1 MGMGNRSS
9 ERRKR
14 ALRGK
19 GASFRATAQS
29 HKYHQES
36 SIRYSLASGRAK
48 IQHEHMSM
56 FRPAA
61 SAEARAE
68 SRADRRL
75 RDLHPLLS
83 PLQDALCLRDSVTIA
98 TQLRLAQLAAP
109 TGAESRRAALV
120 AEAFVRRGFASV
132 RVDRA
137 GNVIA
142 RRSSG
147 MHAHAPVVCMAHLDT
162 VFAADTPLVLRYE
175 GDRFVCPGIGDNARG
190 LGGMLALADALGVPG
205 TDRAAVPLQRPV
217 EFVATVGEEGLG
229 NLKGARAYFDGLAHD
244 GVQPHAVLALD
255 GPGDERVVHH
265 ALGSRRFRITFVGP
279 GGHSWADFGRPNAVH
294 AAGRATH
301 WMASL
306 PAEFRGRVALS
317 VGRIG
322 GGESLTAIPAH
333 AWMEV
338 DVRATD
344 DASLAIAE
352 NQLRALVRQSAMDE
366 NAGRRIDVLTADVQ
380 LLGERPAGHLDSDH
394 PVVALAMAATR
405 AIGRDPLGAVASTDA
420 NIPLSRGIPA
430 ITIGAG
436 GRGGGAHTAD
446 EWYENV
452 DGARGLSRAMSILV
466 ALTAS

>member
-1 MGMGNRSS
+1 M
-9 ERRKR
+9 
-14 ALRGK
+14 L
-19 GASFRATAQS
+19 
-29 HKYHQES
+29 
-36 SIRYSLASGRAK
+36 
-48 IQHEHMSM
+48 M
-56 FRPAA
+56 FRTAT
-61 SAEARAE
+61 SAEPL
-68 SRADRRL
+68 ADRQL
-75 RDLHPLLS
+75 RDLHPLLT
-83 PLQDALCLRDSVTIA
+83 PLHEALRVRDATTIA

-109 TGAESRRAALV
+109 TGAESQRAALV
-120 AEAFVRRGFASV
+120 TDAFVRRGFSAV
-132 RVDRA
+132 RMDSA

-142 RRSSG
+142 RRPSQ
-147 MHAHAPVVCMAHLDT
+147 MRAHAPVVCMAHLDT
-162 VFAADTPLVLRYE
+162 VFAADTPLVLRQE
-175 GDRFVCPGIGDNARG
+175 GARFVCPGIGDNARG

-205 TDRAAVPLQRPV
+205 RDCHAVALMRPV

-229 NLKGARAYFDGLAHD
+229 NLKGARAYFDELERS
-244 GVQPHAVLALD
+244 GVVPHAVLALD
-255 GPGDERVVHH
+255 GPGDERIVHH
-265 ALGSRRFRITFVGP
+265 ALGSRRFRITFNGP

-306 PAEFRGRVALS
+306 PADFRGRVALS

-333 AWMEV
+333 AWMDV

-344 DASLAIAE
+344 DASLVMAE
-352 NQLRALVRQSAMDE
+352 RQLRALVRQSAMDE
-366 NAGRRIDVLTADVQ
+366 NAGRRTDILTADVQ
-380 LLGERPAGHLDSDH
+380 LLGERPAGYIDH
-394 PVVALAMAATR
+394 EHPLVALAMAATR

-446 EWYENV
+446 EWFENV

-466 ALTAS
+466 ALAA